1 MKNILK
7 KLGVIGLAIAV
18 LAPFIELPKVN
29 AAEPNCKKHLQ
40 NYMFL
45 DANYFTLKDDKT
57 FLEGYSSSNQAG
69 GYLTYT
75 VFPYAFVDN
84 SSTTTKVNWIETNN
98 FGGNTGEVSDLDTYW
113 TLAQT
118 KDSSDKVYLEIDPT
132 ESNSYYASSTNA
144 GSVFIIDSSH
154 KNSTYTDNA
163 VIFHGVWASYDS
175 NGNIINQS
183 TKVSYEYGEKYSL
196 QKIFASKSD
205 TLKLMSAEIDT
216 ATLKAQTSG
225 LKLGSSTKDFN
236 TNYFQSMIDNN
247 WNNISESSAYIPLSI
262 TRTIN
267 YSSGV
272 DSTLNNF
279 IYGFIEDEGTESEK
293 IIIFTNATEGKK
305 LSNVE
310 DSYDALKAWLN
321 AGEGSADRYEKYTIN
336 STQDTSITKT
346 SLDFNISKAY
356 YWPVVLTVEYESC
369 TTTGQ
374 WAVEYDDN
382 VDDTSVNNLP
392 STQKKPLGTPIKVS
406 STKPSRSGYVF
417 KGWCEKGND
426 KCSNPYESG
435 DTITSPTT
443 SQTITL
449 LAQWA
454 KGDSTNN
461 PPTGVVSYIIGFA
474 AVGVVASGI
483 YLISKKKNLF
493 KQI

>member
-29 AAEPNCKKHLQ
+29 AAETNCKKHLQ

-45 DANYFTLKDDKT
+45 DANFFALDSNGKT
-57 FLEGYSSSNQAG
+57 FLEGYSSSTTAG

-98 FGGNTGEVSDLDTYW
+98 FGGTTEEVSDLETYW

-272 DSTLNNF
+272 DSTLNDF
-279 IYGFIEDEGTESEK
+279 IYGFIDEDDKVYVFTETGK
-293 IIIFTNATEGKK
+293 TNINEID
-305 LSNVE
+305 
-310 DSYDALKAWLN
+310 DSYTALKEYL
-321 AGEGSADRYEKYTIN
+321 ADPTGTASTHIVTN
-336 STQDTSITKT
+336 STWDEDD
-346 SLDFNISKAY
+346 LDFNTGKAY

-392 STQKKPLGTPIKVS
+392 STQKESLGTPIKVS

-454 KGDSTNN
+454 KEGTEDNKK
-461 PPTGVVSYIIGFA
+461 TGVASYIIGFA
-474 AVGVVASGI
+474 AVGIVAGGI

>member
-29 AAEPNCKKHLQ
+29 AAETNCKKHLQ

-45 DANYFTLKDDKT
+45 DANFFALDSNGKT
-57 FLEGYSSSNQAG
+57 FLEGYSSSTTAG

-98 FGGNTGEVSDLDTYW
+98 FGGTTGEVSDLDTYW
-113 TLAQT
+113 TLANH
-118 KDSSDKVYLEIDPT
+118 KNDRNEIYAEVESS
-132 ESNSYYASSTNA
+132 SYYAQNINI
-144 GSVFIIDSSH
+144 GSVFIKDTSH
-154 KNSTYTDNA
+154 RGGTYVDNA
-163 VIFHGVWASYDS
+163 IIFHGVWSSFDKDGKPTNESYDDVDY
-175 NGNIINQS
+175 I
-183 TKVSYEYGEKYSL
+183 YGEDYSI
-196 QKIFASKSD
+196 QKIFASKN
-205 TLKLMSAEIDT
+205 KANLMSARVGT
-216 ATLKAQTSG
+216 AVLTTSSRG
-225 LKLGSSTKDFN
+225 YKFGTSAYTELG
-236 TNYFQSMIDNN
+236 TNYFQDMIDDK
-247 WNNISESSAYIPLSI
+247 WDNISVSSAYIPLSI
-262 TRTIN
+262 NRTIN
-267 YSSGV
+267 YNSSV
-272 DSTLNNF
+272 NSTLNDF
-279 IYGFIEDEGTESEK
+279 IYGYVDADDNVHVFTETGK
-293 IIIFTNATEGKK
+293 TNINEI
-305 LSNVE
+305 N
-310 DSYDALKAWLN
+310 DSYTALKEYLAN
-321 AGEGSADRYEKYTIN
+321 PTGTASTHVVTN
-336 STQDTSITKT
+336 STWDEDD
-346 SLDFNISKAY
+346 LDFNTGKAY

-374 WAVEYDDN
+374 WAVAYDDN

-392 STQKKPLGTPIKVS
+392 STQTEKLGTNIKVS
-406 STKPSRSGYVF
+406 STTPSRSGYVF

-426 KCSNPYESG
+426 KCSNPYQSG

-454 KGDSTNN
+454 KEGTEDNKK
-461 PPTGVVSYIIGFA
+461 TGVVSYIIGFA
-474 AVGVVASGI
+474 AVGMVAGGI

>member
-7 KLGVIGLAIAV
+7 KLGVIGLTIAV

-29 AAEPNCKKHLQ
+29 AAETNCQKHLQ

-45 DANYFTLKDDKT
+45 DANFFSLNSENKT
-57 FLEGYSSSNQAG
+57 FLEGYSSSTTAG

-113 TLAQT
+113 TLANH
-118 KDSSDKVYLEIDPT
+118 KNDKNEIYAEVESS
-132 ESNSYYASSTNA
+132 SYYAQNINI
-144 GSVFIIDSSH
+144 GSVFIKDTSH
-154 KNSTYTDNA
+154 KGGTYVDNA
-163 VIFHGVWASYDS
+163 IIFHGVWSSFDKDGKPT
-175 NGNIINQS
+175 NE
-183 TKVSYEYGEKYSL
+183 SYEDVDYIYGEDYSI
-196 QKIFASKSD
+196 QKIFASKN
-205 TLKLMSAEIDT
+205 KANLMSARVGT
-216 ATLKAQTSG
+216 AVLTTSSRGYKFGTSAYTELQT
-225 LKLGSSTKDFN
+225 D
-236 TNYFQSMIDNN
+236 YFQDMIDDK
-247 WNNISESSAYIPLSI
+247 WDNISVSSAYIPLSI
-262 TRTIN
+262 NRTIN
-267 YSSGV
+267 YNSSV
-272 DSTLNNF
+272 NSTLNDF
-279 IYGFIEDEGTESEK
+279 IYGFIDEDDKVYVFTETGK
-293 IIIFTNATEGKK
+293 TNINEID
-305 LSNVE
+305 
-310 DSYDALKAWLN
+310 DSYTALKEYL
-321 AGEGSADRYEKYTIN
+321 ADPTGRASTHIVTN
-336 STQDTSITKT
+336 STWDEDD
-346 SLDFNISKAY
+346 LDFNTGKAY

-369 TTTGQ
+369 STIGQ

-392 STQKKPLGTPIKVS
+392 STQKEPLGTNIKVS

-454 KGDSTNN
+454 KEGTEDNKK
-461 PPTGVVSYIIGFA
+461 TGVASYIIGFA
-474 AVGVVASGI
+474 AVGIVASGI

>member
-7 KLGVIGLAIAV
+7 KLGVLGLIVAV

-29 AAEPNCKKHLQ
+29 AAETNCQKHLQ

-45 DANYFTLKDDKT
+45 DANFFSLNSENKT
-57 FLEGYSSSNQAG
+57 FLEGYSSSTTAG

-113 TLAQT
+113 TLANH
-118 KDSSDKVYLEIDPT
+118 KNDKNEIYAEVESS
-132 ESNSYYASSTNA
+132 SYYAQNINI
-144 GSVFIIDSSH
+144 GSVFIKDTSH
-154 KNSTYTDNA
+154 KGGTYVDNA
-163 VIFHGVWASYDS
+163 IIFHGVWSSFDKDGKPT
-175 NGNIINQS
+175 NE
-183 TKVSYEYGEKYSL
+183 SYEDVDYIYGEDYSI
-196 QKIFASKSD
+196 QKIFASKN
-205 TLKLMSAEIDT
+205 KANLMSARVGT
-216 ATLKAQTSG
+216 AVLTTSSRG
-225 LKLGSSTKDFN
+225 YKFGTSAYTELG
-236 TNYFQSMIDNN
+236 TNYFQDMIDDK
-247 WNNISESSAYIPLSI
+247 WDNISVSSAYIPLSI
-262 TRTIN
+262 NRTIN
-267 YSSGV
+267 YSSSV
-272 DSTLNNF
+272 NSTLNDF
-279 IYGFIEDEGTESEK
+279 IYGFIDEDDNDKVYVFTETGK
-293 IIIFTNATEGKK
+293 TNINEID
-305 LSNVE
+305 
-310 DSYDALKAWLN
+310 DSYTALKEYL
-321 AGEGSADRYEKYTIN
+321 ADPTGTASTHIVTN
-336 STQDTSITKT
+336 STWDEDD
-346 SLDFNISKAY
+346 LDFNTGKAY

-392 STQKKPLGTPIKVS
+392 STQTENLGTNIKVS

-454 KGDSTNN
+454 KEGTEDNKK
-461 PPTGVVSYIIGFA
+461 TGVASYIIGFA
-474 AVGVVASGI
+474 AVGIVASGI

>member
-29 AAEPNCKKHLQ
+29 AAETNCKKHLQ

-45 DANYFTLKDDKT
+45 DANFFALDSNGKT
-57 FLEGYSSSNQAG
+57 FLEGYSSSTTAG

-98 FGGNTGEVSDLDTYW
+98 FGGTTEEVSDLETYW

-279 IYGFIEDEGTESEK
+279 IYGYVVENSDGTKAVKVFTKTGKTNINEIKDSYTALKEYLANPTGTASTHVVSNDSWTES
-293 IIIFTNATEGKK
+293 
-305 LSNVE
+305 V
-310 DSYDALKAWLN
+310 
-321 AGEGSADRYEKYTIN
+321 
-336 STQDTSITKT
+336 
-346 SLDFNISKAY
+346 LDFNTGKAY

-392 STQKKPLGTPIKVS
+392 STQKESLGTPIKVS

-454 KGDSTNN
+454 KEGTEDNKK
-461 PPTGVVSYIIGFA
+461 TGVASYIIGFA
-474 AVGVVASGI
+474 AVGIVAGGI